1 MTKTDKLII
10 RFIIDYYKKNQF
22 YPNYSE
28 IADSIGTVKSTI
40 HTHIK
45 RLESEGIIIRKDNCS
60 FQYRLINMGL
70 IFENI
75 HSDKQKLPGA
85 AEEGMEKS
93 IREILEAVY
102 EDICNNYCKFRDTL
116 DEECLCSRIREGESC
131 PLDRLN

>member
-1 MTKTDKLII
+1 MTKTDELII

-40 HTHIK
+40 HTHMK
-45 RLESEGIIIRKDNCS
+45 KLECEGIIIRKDNCS

-70 IFENI
+70 ISKNDP
-75 HSDKQKLPGA
+75 SDRRKLTGA
-85 AEEGMEKS
+85 VEERMEKS
-93 IREILEAVY
+93 ISEILREVC
-102 EDICNNYCKFRDTL
+102 EDICNNYCKYRDTI
-116 DEECLCSRIREGESC
+116 DEDCLCSRIRDGDSC